1 MNFGDAGVK
10 ALFLKVSAQL
20 APGGLFIFEP
30 QPWSSYKKLNNSCS
44 LAVENPEIELK
55 PHLFKA
61 YLPQIGQANSEM
73 ALKILYRT
81 IKIFYVSNQLFL
93 TPYFKDVSKLTPWI

>member
-1 MNFGDAGVK
+1 MTQEAVVREQFDVILCLSTIKWIHLNFGDAGVK

-30 QPWSSYKKLNNSCS
+30 QPWSSYKKIINSCS

-61 YLPQIGQANSEM
+61 YLPQIG
-73 ALKILYRT
+73 LRL
-81 IKIFYVSNQLFL
+81 L
-93 TPYFKDVSKLTPWI
+93 TTVVDLSQPK